1 MAETSAPS
9 SPIAGLILAGG
20 QGRRMG
26 GDKALRLLGGKP
38 LLGHAITRASPQ
50 VGPLAISA
58 NGSVR
63 LADFGLPILADGVP
77 SFAGPLAGI
86 LAGLDWAAALGVALI
101 ASFPC
106 DAPFFPLDLVARLA
120 EARQREGAVLA
131 CATSAGRMHP
141 VFGLW
146 PTSLRAAL
154 RVALRDDG
162 IRKVADWCARYRVA
176 TVDFPAAPF
185 DPFFNINTPEDLA
198 EAETL
203 LAAHRSA

>member
-20 QGRRMG
+20 QGRRIG

-38 LLGHAITRASPQ
+38 LLGHAIARATPQ

-58 NGSVR
+58 NGPAR
-63 LADFGLPILADGVP
+63 LADFGLPILADSVP
-77 SFAGPLAGI
+77 GFAGPLAGI
-86 LAGLDWAAALGVALI
+86 LAGMDWAAALGLASI

-106 DAPFFPLDLVARLA
+106 DAPFFPRDLVSRLA
-120 EARQREGAVLA
+120 EARRREGAVLA
-131 CATSAGRMHP
+131 CARSGGRRHP
-141 VFGLW
+141 VFALW
-146 PTSLRAAL
+146 PTELRAAL
-154 RVALRDDG
+154 RVALTDDG
-162 IRKVADWCARYRVA
+162 IRRVADWCARYPVA
-176 TVDFPAAPF
+176 TVDFPMAPF
-185 DPFFNINTPEDLA
+185 DPFFNVNTPNDLA